1 MLELT
6 LLLPVLG
13 AFCVAFTKT
22 PVSAARWC
30 FVFVIAALLSS
41 IAASVQFEVSSVA
54 PPRLLSAFYVDDIS
68 APMLPVQVLLHLL
81 TMLGTAKSRLTPL
94 FCVRLLLFASIT
106 LAVMTCHS
114 PSMII
119 VLLLAAVPLPAWDL
133 AIRDRRLRGY
143 VLYMTLFAAL
153 LTAAGW
159 LSASQ
164 GATTWAVGLLL
175 IGLLLRGGIFPLH
188 GWHVTLFQK
197 ATIGM
202 TTLCVLP
209 LVEVL
214 ASIRLVLPTAPSWL
228 LHSGS
233 VACLITAVYC
243 GGLAIV
249 QQEVRRFYA
258 HLCLSQTALVMFAV
272 LAATPS
278 SLTAALCLWISAVL
292 SLAGLGFA
300 IRALE
305 ARFGELSLSKHHGYY
320 EQVPGLAICFFVTG
334 LATVGFPGTIG
345 FIPMEL
351 LISGS
356 TDQGLGITFALVV
369 VAMFNGLAIMRAYFS
384 LFTGKRP
391 TTSVSLQ
398 VTPRERVAIVIVA
411 TVIFIGGW
419 FSPSIVESR
428 HRVID
433 KLLEERHEPEAR
445 AHAPTDLDL
454 WTTLSARPR

>member
-1 MLELT
+1 MHAT
-6 LLLPVLG
+6 CGRVAPQLG
-13 AFCVAFTKT
+13 AESRSD
-22 PVSAARWC
+22 SATLRTTQLFKLGSHLDVGTHVVLACARSDLHR
-30 FVFVIAALLSS
+30 ADEDSGTRGALVL
-41 IAASVQFEVSSVA
+41 
-54 PPRLLSAFYVDDIS
+54 
-68 APMLPVQVLLHLL
+68 VLLHLL
-81 TMLGTAKSRLTPL
+81 TILGTAKSRLTPL
-94 FCVRLLLFASIT
+94 FCVRLLLSASIT
-106 LAVMTCHS
+106 LAITTCHS
-114 PSMII
+114 PLLII
-119 VLLLAAVPLPAWDL
+119 VLLLAAIPLPAWDL
-133 AIRDRRLRGY
+133 TLRDRPLRGY
-143 VLYMTLFAAL
+143 VIYMTLFAAL
-153 LTAAGW
+153 LTAGW
-159 LSASQ
+159 SCASLE
-164 GATTWAVGLLL
+164 APLWAVSLLL

-188 GWHVTLFQK
+188 GWQPTLFQN
-197 ATIGM
+197 ATIALTM
-202 TTLCVLP
+202 LYVLP

-214 ASIRLVLPTAPSWL
+214 ASIRLVLPFAPRWL
-228 LHSGS
+228 LDLGS
-233 VACLITAVYC
+233 VACLITGVYC

-258 HLCLSQTALVMFAV
+258 HLCMSQTALVLFAV

-278 SLTAALCLWISAVL
+278 SLTAALCLWISAML

-305 ARFGELSLSKHHGYY
+305 ARFGELSLSKHHGHY

-369 VAMFNGLAIMRAYFS
+369 VAMFNGVAIMRAYFS

-411 TVIFIGGW
+411 TLIFIGGW

-428 HRVID
+428 HRVVE
-433 KLLEERHEPEAR
+433 KLLEERH
-445 AHAPTDLDL
+445 
-454 WTTLSARPR
+454 

>member
-13 AFCVAFTKT
+13 AVCVALTKT
-22 PVSAARWC
+22 PAFAARWC

-41 IAASVQFEVSSVA
+41 IGASLQFEMSSVA
-54 PPRLLSAFYVDDIS
+54 PPRLLGAFSVDDIS

-81 TMLGTAKSRLTPL
+81 TILGTAKSRLTPL
-94 FCVRLLLFASIT
+94 FCVRVLLSASIT

-114 PSMII
+114 PAMII

-143 VLYMTLFAAL
+143 FLYMTLFAAL
-153 LTAAGW
+153 LTAGW
-159 LSASQ
+159 LVASQ
-164 GATTWAVGLLL
+164 GASTWAVGLLL
-175 IGLLLRGGIFPLH
+175 IGLLVRGGIFPWH
-188 GWHVTLFQK
+188 GWQVTLFQK
-197 ATIGM
+197 ATIGL

-228 LHSGS
+228 LHAGS
-233 VACLITAVYC
+233 VACLFTAVYC
-243 GGLAIV
+243 GGLGIV

-278 SLTAALCLWISAVL
+278 SLTAALCLWISAML

-356 TDQGLGITFALVV
+356 IDQGLGITFALVV
-369 VAMFNGLAIMRAYFS
+369 AAMFNGLAIMRAYFS

-411 TVIFIGGW
+411 TLVFVGGW

-433 KLLEERHEPEAR
+433 KLLEERHEPEASVR
-445 AHAPTDLDL
+445 TDSDL
-454 WTTLSARPR
+454 RTTLSARPR